1 MPTLAMDVGI
11 ILEKRK
17 AQSAWVDVIWEAY
30 AVLAEP
36 AAAEAGTSLGKTGDS
51 ERFYAGSA
59 TLEAHTYE
67 TLQYR
72 DNLASGKPQLWVVL
86 RPRGDHDLPEV
97 LQVTCDPTE
106 GEGFTETG
114 WDIVNVVPMPEP
126 IQAAL
131 AAFIDEH
138 HVERAFYKRKRSP
151 ADPEALAH
159 GRNGPE
165 RDRMVRLLRE
175 QQDHGTNDKEQKK

>member
-11 ILEKRK
+11 IIEKRK
-17 AQSAWVDVIWEAY
+17 AQSQWIDVIWEAC
-30 AVLAEP
+30 AVLPEAAGAEP
-36 AAAEAGTSLGKTGDS
+36 GTSLGKTGDS

-67 TLQYR
+67 TVQYR
-72 DNLASGKPQLWVVL
+72 DNLSSDKPQLWVVL
-86 RPRGDHDLPEV
+86 RPRGDDVLPEV

-114 WDIVNVVPMPEP
+114 WDIVNVLPMPEP

-131 AAFIDEH
+131 MAFVEEH

-159 GRNGPE
+159 GRNGPD
-165 RDRMVRLLRE
+165 RDRVVRALRDE
-175 QQDHGTNDKEQKK
+175 QDIKGQKQ